1 MTVRLVSILFEVFQL
16 QLCFIKIVYMKAILT
31 FLIVFTSLISFGQ
44 TEIKGKI
51 IDEQGMSF
59 SGANVFIIGTYDGT
73 TSDEK
78 GNFSFTTTASGNQKL
93 QISFLSYE
101 TIIYDFVVEK
111 FQSKVFT
118 IKESLNT
125 LNTVEVTAGT
135 FKAGDN
141 SKATALKA
149 MDIVTTAGSAGNIIA
164 ALETLPGTQTVGENG
179 RLFVRGGEADE
190 TQTYVD
196 GIRVGQ
202 PYGASAN
209 NVPTRGRFSPF
220 LFSGITF
227 STGGYSAEFGDA
239 LSSVLLL
246 NTIDE
251 PTQNQ
256 TDISIMTV
264 GVGLGKTKK
273 WEKSSFT
280 FNTSYINLAPY
291 QLVVPQNLDWNK
303 PYETLAGE
311 SIFRYKFKNGILKV
325 YGAFDYS
332 TFDLNQKDV
341 NFDEK
346 IRFDLQNN
354 NFYFNT
360 SYKGYLN
367 DNLQLQTGFSYGYAQ
382 NKIGISADKVANNER
397 TLHSK
402 FKLRN
407 SFSSRFKLSIGAD
420 FFHTNFDENF
430 NVFGYGYQNNSIA
443 FFSEAEVLLSRKVA
457 FTIGLRSSNASI
469 VDEFTVEPR
478 VSFAYKVAEN
488 SQFSMAYGNFNQTAR
503 QDYLKFNSNLDYET
517 TSHYILNYMY
527 NKQGRMFRAEAYFK
541 DYKNLVKYNGTQAN
555 FDSNYN
561 NEGFGYAKGLDL
573 FWRDNKTI
581 KNLEYWISYSF
592 IDSERNF
599 RNYETQ
605 VTPSFVANHNFS
617 VVTKYFSKKLRSQ
630 ISTTYSFNSG
640 RPYDNPNVAKFM
652 SGKTKSFNN
661 LSLSW
666 AYLLSQQKILFFSV
680 TNVLGTENVFGY
692 QYANTP
698 TISGEF
704 QRQAITQSANRFIFV
719 GFFWTISDNK
729 KTNNLDNL

>member
-1 MTVRLVSILFEVFQL
+1 MKSILNL
-16 QLCFIKIVYMKAILT
+16 
-31 FLIVFTSLISFGQ
+31 LIVLTSLISFGQ
-44 TEIKGKI
+44 TEIKGQI
-51 IDEQGMSF
+51 VDEQGLPVL
-59 SGANVFIIGTYDGT
+59 GANVFIIGTYDGT
-73 TSDEK
+73 TTDEM
-78 GNFSFTTTASGNQKL
+78 GNFSFTTTVSGNQKL

-111 FQSKVFT
+111 VQSKVFT

-125 LNTVEVTAGT
+125 LNAVEVTAGT

-256 TDISIMTV
+256 MDISIMTV

-311 SIFRYKFKNGILKV
+311 SIFRYKFKSGILKV

-332 TFDLNQKDV
+332 TFDLNQKDI

-397 TLHSK
+397 TLHTK

-407 SFSSRFKLSIGAD
+407 SFSNRFKLSVGAD
-420 FFHTNFDENF
+420 LFHTNFDENF
-430 NVFGYGYQNNSIA
+430 NFFGYGYQNNTIA
-443 FFSEAEVLLSRKVA
+443 FFSEAEILLSRKIA
-457 FTIGLRSSNASI
+457 FNLGLRSSNASI

-478 VSFAYKVAEN
+478 ISFAYKVAEN

-503 QDYLKFNSNLDYET
+503 QDYLKFDSNLDYET

-527 NKQGRMFRAEAYFK
+527 NKQGRMFRAETYYK
-541 DYKNLVKYNGTQAN
+541 DYNCLVKYNGIQAG

-573 FWRDNKTI
+573 FWRDSKTI
-581 KNLEYWISYSF
+581 KNLEYWVSYSF
-592 IDSERNF
+592 IDSKRDF
-599 RNYETQ
+599 RNYESQ

-617 VVTKYFSKKLRSQ
+617 LVTKYFVSDWRSQ
-630 ISTTYSFNSG
+630 ISATYSFNSG
-640 RPYDNPNVAKFM
+640 RPFDNPNITEFM
-652 SGKTKSFNN
+652 SEKTKSFNN

-666 AYLLSQQKILFFSV
+666 AYLVSQQKILFLSV
-680 TNVLGTENVFGY
+680 TNLLGTENIFGY

-698 TISGEF
+698 DLNGQF
-704 QRQAITQSANRFIFV
+704 QRQAITQPASRFIFV

>member
-1 MTVRLVSILFEVFQL
+1 MKSILTL
-16 QLCFIKIVYMKAILT
+16 
-31 FLIVFTSLISFGQ
+31 LIVLTSLISFGQ
-44 TEIKGKI
+44 TEIKGQI
-51 IDEQGMSF
+51 IDEQGMPF
-59 SGANVFIIGTYDGT
+59 SGANVFVIGTYDGT

-78 GNFSFTTTASGNQKL
+78 GNFSFTTSASGNQQL

-125 LNTVEVTAGT
+125 LNAVEVTAGT

-141 SKATALKA
+141 SKATALKPL
-149 MDIVTTAGSAGNIIA
+149 DIVTTAGSAGNIIS

-264 GVGLGKTKK
+264 GVGLGETKK

-311 SIFRYKFKNGILKV
+311 SVFRYKFKNGILKV

-341 NFDEK
+341 NFEEK

-382 NKIGISADKVANNER
+382 NKIGISNDKVANNER
-397 TLHSK
+397 TLHTK

-407 SFSSRFKLSIGAD
+407 SFSNRFKLSVGAD
-420 FFHTNFDENF
+420 LFHTNFDENF

-457 FTIGLRSSNASI
+457 FNVGLRSSNASV

-488 SQFSMAYGNFNQTAR
+488 SQFSFAYGNFNQTAR
-503 QDYLKFNSNLDYET
+503 QDYLKFNTNLDYET

-541 DYKNLVKYNGTQAN
+541 DYKNLVKYDGTQAN

-573 FWRDNKTI
+573 FWRDSKTI

-592 IDSERNF
+592 IDSERDF

-617 VVTKYFSKKLRSQ
+617 VVSKYWVDKWKSQ
-630 ISTTYSFNSG
+630 ISATYSYNSG
-640 RPYDNPNVAKFM
+640 RPYDNPNVAEFM
-652 SGKTKSFNN
+652 SEKTKSFNN
-661 LSLSW
+661 LSFSW

-698 TISGEF
+698 TISGQF
-704 QRQAITQSANRFIFV
+704 QRQAISQAADRFIFV

>member
-1 MTVRLVSILFEVFQL
+1 MKSILTL
-16 QLCFIKIVYMKAILT
+16 
-31 FLIVFTSLISFGQ
+31 LIVLTSLISFGQ
-44 TEIKGKI
+44 TEIKGQI
-51 IDEQGMSF
+51 IDEQGMPF
-59 SGANVFIIGTYDGT
+59 AGANVFVIGTYDGT

-78 GNFSFTTTASGNQKL
+78 GNFSLTTTASGNQKL

-125 LNTVEVTAGT
+125 LNAVEVTAGT

-149 MDIVTTAGSAGNIIA
+149 MDIVTTAGSAGNIIS

-196 GIRVGQ
+196 GILVGQ

-311 SIFRYKFKNGILKV
+311 SVFRYKFKNGILKV

-382 NKIGISADKVANNER
+382 NKIGISEDKVANNER

-407 SFSSRFKLSIGAD
+407 SFSNRFKLSVGAD
-420 FFHTNFDENF
+420 LFHTNFDENF

-443 FFSEAEVLLSRKVA
+443 FFTEAEVLLSRKVA
-457 FTIGLRSSNASI
+457 FNFGLRSSNASI

-488 SQFSMAYGNFNQTAR
+488 SQFSMAYGNFNQTAK

-527 NKQGRMFRAEAYFK
+527 NKQGRMFRAEAFFK
-541 DYKNLVKYNGTQAN
+541 DYKNLVKYDGTQAN

-573 FWRDNKTI
+573 FWRDSKTI

-592 IDSERNF
+592 IDSERDF

-617 VVTKYFSKKLRSQ
+617 LVTKYFVSKWKSQ
-630 ISTTYSFNSG
+630 ISATYSYNSG
-640 RPYDNPNVAKFM
+640 RPYDNPNVTEFM
-652 SGKTKSFNN
+652 SEKTKSFNN

-698 TISGEF
+698 SISGQF
-704 QRQAITQSANRFIFV
+704 QRQAITQAADRFIFV

>member
-1 MTVRLVSILFEVFQL
+1 
-16 QLCFIKIVYMKAILT
+16 MKTILT

-44 TEIKGKI
+44 TEIKGQI
-51 IDEQGMSF
+51 IDEQGMPF
-59 SGANVFIIGTYDGT
+59 SGANVFVIGTYDGT

-78 GNFSFTTTASGNQKL
+78 GNFSFITTASGNQKL

-101 TIIYDFVVEK
+101 TIIHEFVVEK

-125 LNTVEVTAGT
+125 LNAVEVTAGT

-141 SKATALKA
+141 SKVTALKA
-149 MDIVTTAGSAGNIIA
+149 MDIVTTAGSAGNIIS

-311 SIFRYKFKNGILKV
+311 SVFRYKFKNGILKV

-346 IRFDLQNN
+346 VRFDLQNN

-382 NKIGISADKVANNER
+382 NKIGISTDKVANNER
-397 TLHSK
+397 TLHTK

-407 SFSSRFKLSIGAD
+407 SFSNRFKLSVGTD
-420 FFHTNFDENF
+420 LFHTNFDENF

-443 FFSEAEVLLSRKVA
+443 FFTEAEVLLSRKVA
-457 FTIGLRSSNASI
+457 FTIGLRTSNASI

-488 SQFSMAYGNFNQTAR
+488 SQFSMAYGNFNQTAK

-541 DYKNLVKYNGTQAN
+541 DYKNLVKYDGTQAN

-573 FWRDNKTI
+573 FWRDSKTI

-592 IDSERNF
+592 IDSERDF

-617 VVTKYFSKKLRSQ
+617 LVTKYFVSKWKSQ
-630 ISTTYSFNSG
+630 LSTTYSFNSG
-640 RPYDNPNVAKFM
+640 RPYDNPNGTEFM
-652 SGKTKSFNN
+652 SEKTKSFNN
-661 LSLSW
+661 LSFSW

-692 QYANTP
+692 QYANAP

-704 QRQAITQSANRFIFV
+704 QRQAITQAADRFIFV

>member
-1 MTVRLVSILFEVFQL
+1 MKSILS
-16 QLCFIKIVYMKAILT
+16 
-31 FLIVFTSLISFGQ
+31 FLFVLTSLSSFGQ

-51 IDEQGMSF
+51 IDENGKPF
-59 SGANVFIIGTYDGT
+59 FGANVFVKGTYDGT
-73 TSDEK
+73 NSDAD
-78 GNFSFTTTASGNQKL
+78 GNFSFTTSAKGNQQL
-93 QISFLSYE
+93 QISFLSFE
-101 TIIYDFVVEK
+101 TLIHDFVIEAYK
-111 FQSKVFT
+111 PKVFT
-118 IKESLNT
+118 IKESINSLNV
-125 LNTVEVTAGT
+125 VEVTAGT

-164 ALETLPGTQTVGENG
+164 ALETLPGTQTVGESG

-280 FNTSYINLAPY
+280 FNTSYINLTPY

-311 SIFRYKFKNGILKV
+311 SVFRYKFKNGILKV

-346 IRFDLQNN
+346 VRFDLQNN

-360 SYKGYLN
+360 LYKGYLN

-397 TLHSK
+397 TLHTK

-407 SFSSRFKLSIGAD
+407 SFSNRFKLSFGAD
-420 FFHTNFDENF
+420 LFHTNFDENF
-430 NVFGYGYQNNSIA
+430 NVFGYGYQNSTIA
-443 FFSEAEVLLSRKVA
+443 FFTEAEVLLSRKVA

-469 VDEFTVEPR
+469 VDELTVEPR

-488 SQFSMAYGNFNQTAR
+488 SQFSMAYGNFNQTAK

-541 DYKNLVKYNGTQAN
+541 DYKNLVKYDGTQAN

-592 IDSERNF
+592 IDSERDF

-617 VVTKYFSKKLRSQ
+617 LVTKYFVSKWKSQ
-630 ISTTYSFNSG
+630 LSTTYSFNSG
-640 RPYDNPNVAKFM
+640 RPYDNPNGTEFM
-652 SGKTKSFNN
+652 SEKTKSFNN
-661 LSLSW
+661 LSFSW

-698 TISGEF
+698 SVSGQF
-704 QRQAITQSANRFIFV
+704 QRQAIAQAADRFVFI

>member
-1 MTVRLVSILFEVFQL
+1 
-16 QLCFIKIVYMKAILT
+16 MKTILT
-31 FLIVFTSLISFGQ
+31 FLIALTSLISFGQ
-44 TEIKGKI
+44 TEIKGQI
-51 IDEQGMSF
+51 VDEQGMPF
-59 SGANVFIIGTYDGT
+59 AGANVFVIGTYDGT

-125 LNTVEVTAGT
+125 LNAVEVTAGT

-149 MDIVTTAGSAGNIIA
+149 MDIVTTAGSAGNIIS

-273 WEKSSFT
+273 GEKSSFT

-311 SIFRYKFKNGILKV
+311 SVFRYKFKNGILKV

-397 TLHSK
+397 TLHTK

-407 SFSSRFKLSIGAD
+407 SFSNLFKLSVGAD
-420 FFHTNFDENF
+420 LFHTNFDENF

-443 FFSEAEVLLSRKVA
+443 FFSEAEVLLTRKVA
-457 FTIGLRSSNASI
+457 FNVGLRSSNASV

-541 DYKNLVKYNGTQAN
+541 DYKNLVKYDGTQAN

-592 IDSERNF
+592 IDSERDF
-599 RNYETQ
+599 KNYETQ

-617 VVTKYFSKKLRSQ
+617 VVTKYFVSKWRSQ
-630 ISTTYSFNSG
+630 IGVTYSFNSG
-640 RPYDNPNVAKFM
+640 RPYDNPNMNEFM
-652 SGKTKSFNN
+652 SEKTKSYNN

-666 AYLLSQQKILFFSV
+666 AYLVSQQKILFLSV
-680 TNVLGTENVFGY
+680 TNILGTENVFGY
-692 QYANTP
+692 QYANSP
-698 TISGEF
+698 DISGQF

>member
-1 MTVRLVSILFEVFQL
+1 
-16 QLCFIKIVYMKAILT
+16 MKTILT

-44 TEIKGKI
+44 TDIKGQI
-51 IDEQGMSF
+51 IDEQGMPF
-59 SGANVFIIGTYDGT
+59 SGANVFVIGTYDGT

-101 TIIYDFVVEK
+101 TIIHEFVVEK

-125 LNTVEVTAGT
+125 LNAVEVTAGT

-141 SKATALKA
+141 SKVTALKA
-149 MDIVTTAGSAGNIIA
+149 MDIVTTAGSAGNIIS

-280 FNTSYINLAPY
+280 FNTSYINLTPY

-311 SIFRYKFKNGILKV
+311 SVFRYKFKNGILKV

-346 IRFDLQNN
+346 IRIDLQNN

-397 TLHSK
+397 TLHTK

-407 SFSSRFKLSIGAD
+407 SFSNRFKLSVGTD
-420 FFHTNFDENF
+420 LFHTNFDENF

-443 FFSEAEVLLSRKVA
+443 FFTEAEVLLSRKVA
-457 FTIGLRSSNASI
+457 FTIGLRTSNASI

-488 SQFSMAYGNFNQTAR
+488 SQFSMAYGNFNQTAK

-541 DYKNLVKYNGTQAN
+541 DYKNLVKYDGTQAN

-573 FWRDNKTI
+573 FWRDSKTI

-592 IDSERNF
+592 IDSERDF

-617 VVTKYFSKKLRSQ
+617 LVTKYFVSKWKSQ
-630 ISTTYSFNSG
+630 LSTTYSFNSG
-640 RPYDNPNVAKFM
+640 RPYDNPNGTEFM
-652 SGKTKSFNN
+652 SEKTKSFNN
-661 LSLSW
+661 LSFSW

-692 QYANTP
+692 QYANAP

-704 QRQAITQSANRFIFV
+704 QRQSITQAADRFIFV

>member
-1 MTVRLVSILFEVFQL
+1 
-16 QLCFIKIVYMKAILT
+16 MKTILT

-44 TEIKGKI
+44 TEIKGQI
-51 IDEQGMSF
+51 IDEQGMPF
-59 SGANVFIIGTYDGT
+59 SGANVFVIGTYDGT

-101 TIIYDFVVEK
+101 TIIHEFVVEK

-125 LNTVEVTAGT
+125 LNAVEVTAGT

-141 SKATALKA
+141 SKVTALKA
-149 MDIVTTAGSAGNIIA
+149 MDIVTTAGSAGNIIS

-220 LFSGITF
+220 LFNGITF

-311 SIFRYKFKNGILKV
+311 SVFRYKFKNGILKV

-346 IRFDLQNN
+346 VRFDLQNN

-397 TLHSK
+397 TLHTK

-407 SFSSRFKLSIGAD
+407 SFSNRFKLSVGTD
-420 FFHTNFDENF
+420 LFHTNFDENF
-430 NVFGYGYQNNSIA
+430 NVFGYGYQNSTIA
-443 FFSEAEVLLSRKVA
+443 FFTEAEVLLSRKVA
-457 FTIGLRSSNASI
+457 FTIGLRTSNASI

-488 SQFSMAYGNFNQTAR
+488 SQFSMAYGNFNQTAK

-541 DYKNLVKYNGTQAN
+541 DYKNLVKYDGTQAN

-573 FWRDNKTI
+573 FWRDSKTI

-592 IDSERNF
+592 IDSERDF

-617 VVTKYFSKKLRSQ
+617 LVTKYFVSKWKSQ
-630 ISTTYSFNSG
+630 LSMTYSFISG
-640 RPYDNPNVAKFM
+640 RPYDNPNGTEFM
-652 SGKTKSFNN
+652 SEKTKSFNN
-661 LSLSW
+661 LSFSW

-680 TNVLGTENVFGY
+680 TNVIGTENVFGY

-704 QRQAITQSANRFIFV
+704 QRQAITQAADRFIFV

>member
-1 MTVRLVSILFEVFQL
+1 
-16 QLCFIKIVYMKAILT
+16 MKTILT

-44 TEIKGKI
+44 TEIKGQI
-51 IDEQGMSF
+51 IDEQGMPF
-59 SGANVFIIGTYDGT
+59 SGANVFVIGTYDGT

-101 TIIYDFVVEK
+101 TIIHEFVVEK

-125 LNTVEVTAGT
+125 LNAVEVTAGT

-141 SKATALKA
+141 SKVTALKA
-149 MDIVTTAGSAGNIIA
+149 MDIVTTAGSAGNIIS

-220 LFSGITF
+220 LFNGITF

-311 SIFRYKFKNGILKV
+311 SVFRYKFKNGILKV

-346 IRFDLQNN
+346 VRFDLQNN

-397 TLHSK
+397 TLHTK

-407 SFSSRFKLSIGAD
+407 SFSNRFKLSFGAD
-420 FFHTNFDENF
+420 LFHTNFDENF
-430 NVFGYGYQNNSIA
+430 NVFGYGYQNSTIA
-443 FFSEAEVLLSRKVA
+443 FFTEAEVLLSRKVA
-457 FTIGLRSSNASI
+457 FTIGLRTSNASI

-488 SQFSMAYGNFNQTAR
+488 SQFSMAYGNFNQTAK

-541 DYKNLVKYNGTQAN
+541 DYKNLVKYDGTQAN

-573 FWRDNKTI
+573 FWRDSKTI

-592 IDSERNF
+592 IDSERDF

-617 VVTKYFSKKLRSQ
+617 LVTKYFVSKWKSQ
-630 ISTTYSFNSG
+630 LSMTYSFISG
-640 RPYDNPNVAKFM
+640 RPYDNPNGTEFM
-652 SGKTKSFNN
+652 SEKTKSFNN
-661 LSLSW
+661 LSFSW

-692 QYANTP
+692 QYANAP

-704 QRQAITQSANRFIFV
+704 QRQAITQAADRFIFV

>member
-1 MTVRLVSILFEVFQL
+1 MKSILTL
-16 QLCFIKIVYMKAILT
+16 
-31 FLIVFTSLISFGQ
+31 LIVLTSLISFGQ
-44 TEIKGKI
+44 TEIKGQI
-51 IDEQGMSF
+51 IDEQGMPF
-59 SGANVFIIGTYDGT
+59 SGANVFVIGTYDGT

-78 GNFSFTTTASGNQKL
+78 GNFSFTTSASGNQQL

-125 LNTVEVTAGT
+125 LNAVEVTAGT

-141 SKATALKA
+141 SKATALKPL
-149 MDIVTTAGSAGNIIA
+149 DIVTTAGSAGNIIS

-311 SIFRYKFKNGILKV
+311 SVFRYKFKNGILKV

-341 NFDEK
+341 NFEEK

-367 DNLQLQTGFSYGYAQ
+367 DNLQLQTGFSYGYAH
-382 NKIGISADKVANNER
+382 NKIGISDDKVANNER
-397 TLHSK
+397 TLHTK

-407 SFSSRFKLSIGAD
+407 SFSNRFKLSVGAD
-420 FFHTNFDENF
+420 LFHTNFDENF

-457 FTIGLRSSNASI
+457 FNVGLRSSNASV

-488 SQFSMAYGNFNQTAR
+488 SQFSFAYGNFNQTAR
-503 QDYLKFNSNLDYET
+503 QDYLKFNANLDYET

-541 DYKNLVKYNGTQAN
+541 DYKNLVKYDGTQAN

-573 FWRDNKTI
+573 FWRDSKTI

-592 IDSERNF
+592 IDSERDF

-617 VVTKYFSKKLRSQ
+617 VVTKYWVDKWKSQ
-630 ISTTYSFNSG
+630 ISATYSYNSG
-640 RPYDNPNVAKFM
+640 RPYDNPNVAEFM
-652 SGKTKSFNN
+652 SEKTKSFNN

-698 TISGEF
+698 TISGQF
-704 QRQAITQSANRFIFV
+704 QRQAISQAADRFIFV